1 MTATVSAEDKNQAK
15 LGHILNG
22 FFPLIGGLIIWLMGK
37 DKSKFIDDQGKEMVN
52 WGITIAFG
60 YVVAA
65 ILSFV
70 AIGLLLYPVLWIGAI
85 IFGFIAGG
93 KAGAGEKYR
102 YPFAVRL
109 IK

>member
-1 MTATVSAEDKNQAK
+1 MSAAISAEDKSQAK

-22 FFPLIGGLIIWLMGK
+22 FFPLVGGLIIWLMGK
-37 DKSKFIDDQGKEMVN
+37 DKSTFIDDQGKEMVN

-60 YVVAA
+60 YVAA
-65 ILSFV
+65 GILSFTG
-70 AIGLLLYPVLWIGAI
+70 IGLLLYPVLWIGAI

-93 KAGAGEKYR
+93 KAGEGEKYR